1 MKKLTSLLLIGC
13 IILSCLCISINAA
26 GSGNYGL
33 YRWTN
38 VRSIDG
44 KISFNKTNGNYI
56 MTVLGDGG
64 VNKITATATLY
75 YKNSSGKWIVVPKN
89 WTYSV
94 NADKLIIDEDFTGVS
109 GREYKIE
116 LSGTVYKD
124 GYGESISETTTKTCP

>member
-1 MKKLTSLLLIGC
+1 MKKSTSLLLIGC
-13 IILSCLCISINAA
+13 IILSCLCISITAA
-26 GSGNYGL
+26 DSGNYGL

-44 KISFNKTNGNYI
+44 KISFNKTNGNYT
-56 MTVLGDGG
+56 MTVLGDSG

-94 NADKLIIDEDFTGVS
+94 DADKLIIDEDFTGVS

-124 GYGESISETTTKTCP
+124 GYGEAISKTSTKTCP